1 MVSVVRSVADTLA
14 DAADPANWL
23 AQLGASLSAEE
34 RALLTRAFDAAR
46 ELYHDKTLPHT
57 GEDIF
62 SHAVAAAA
70 IVADLN
76 LLPDAIAATLLFAV
90 PEFRKDWQ
98 EWLPKAFNRTVLTL
112 VEGGNR
118 VQRLTELARIDKLAT
133 PEDRAKQAETMRKML
148 LAMVADIRVVL
159 IELAWRTQTMHF
171 LTNVTDERVRRQIA
185 QETLDLFAPLANRLG
200 VWQIKWE
207 LEDLG
212 FRHTEPENYKKIAK
226 LLDERRL
233 ERIDYIERVLETLR
247 GELKK
252 AGIKGDVAG
261 RPKHIYSIWK
271 KMKKKRLDF
280 SELYDIRAVRIL
292 VEKLQDCYTVL
303 GLIHSMWQPI
313 PGEFDDYISNPKA
326 NDYRSLHTAVI
337 GPEDRGVEVQ
347 IRTFEMHEHAEFG
360 VAAHWRYK
368 EGGQGDAQYE
378 EKISWL
384 RQLLDWREDMSG
396 SDKEDLADAFKTELF
411 SDTIYVLTPQGRVLA
426 LPHGATP
433 IDFAYALHTDV
444 GHRCRGAKVEGNIVP
459 LSTPLQ
465 NGQRVEVL
473 TAKDGGPSVNWL
485 HEGWVKS
492 PRAIA
497 KIRQYIRQQNADAV
511 RENGRQIFER
521 ELARHPHVQPNL
533 SALAEKLGYDRLDE
547 LYAAI
552 GHGEVGL
559 RAMGNAIESF
569 APPQVTEL
577 TADDIVRRSKGG
589 HDAGGVLIEGVGNL
603 MTILAKCCKPAPPD
617 GVVGFVT
624 RGRGISIH
632 RNNCI
637 TLKRLS
643 ADAPERLIAA
653 DWGEQ
658 KSSVFPIDLE
668 VHAADRPGLLR
679 DISDVFS
686 REKLNVIGVNTLSR
700 NQKAK
705 LRFTVEVRHVR
716 DISRVLAHVMEV
728 RGVQEARRV

>member
-23 AQLGASLSAEE
+23 AQLGASLSADE
-34 RALLTRAFDAAR
+34 RVLLTRAFDAAR
-46 ELYHDKTLPHT
+46 ELYSGKTLPHT

-62 SHAVAAAA
+62 SHAVGAAA

-133 PEDRAKQAETMRKML
+133 PDDRAKQAETMRKML

-159 IELAWRTQTMHF
+159 IELAWRTQTMHH
-171 LTNVTDERVRRQIA
+171 LALVPDERVRRQIA

-233 ERIDYIERVLETLR
+233 ERIDYIERVLDILR

-252 AGIKGDVAG
+252 AGIRGDVAG

-271 KMKKKRLDF
+271 KMKKKKLDF

-292 VEKLQDCYTVL
+292 VDKLQDCYTVL

-396 SDKEDLADAFKTELF
+396 SEREDLADAFKTELF

-444 GHRCRGAKVEGNIVP
+444 GHRCRGAKVEGSIVP

-497 KIRQYIRQQNADAV
+497 KIRQYIRQQNSDAV
-511 RENGRQIFER
+511 RETGRQIFER
-521 ELARHPHVQPNL
+521 ELARHPHVQPSL
-533 SALAEKLGYDRLDE
+533 AALAEKLGYDRLDE

-559 RAMGNAIESF
+559 RAVANAIESF
-569 APPQVTEL
+569 APPPVVEL
-577 TADDIVRRSKGG
+577 TAADLIRRSKGG

-617 GVVGFVT
+617 SVVGFVT

-716 DISRVLAHVMEV
+716 EISRVLAHVMEV

>member
-14 DAADPANWL
+14 DAADPATWL
-23 AQLGASLSAEE
+23 AHLGASLSNEE
-34 RALLTRAFDAAR
+34 RTMLTRAFDAAR
-46 ELYHDKTLPHT
+46 ELYAGKRLPHT
-57 GEDIF
+57 GEDVF

-90 PEFRKDWQ
+90 PEYRNDWQ
-98 EWLPKAFNRTVLTL
+98 EWLPKSFNRTVLTL

-133 PEDRAKQAETMRKML
+133 PDDRAKQAETMRKML

-159 IELAWRTQTMHF
+159 IELAWRTQTMHY
-171 LTNVTDERVRRQIA
+171 LAEVPDERVRRQIA

-233 ERIDYIERVLETLR
+233 ERIDYIERVLNTLR
-247 GELKK
+247 AELKK
-252 AGIKGDVAG
+252 AGIKGEVAG

-271 KMKKKRLDF
+271 KMKKKKLDF

-292 VEKLQDCYTVL
+292 VERLQDCYTVL

-368 EGGQGDAQYE
+368 EGGRGDAQYE

-384 RQLLDWREDMSG
+384 RQLLDWREEMSG

-444 GHRCRGAKVEGNIVP
+444 GHRCRGAKVEGHIVP

-473 TAKDGGPSVNWL
+473 TARDGGPSVNWL

-497 KIRQYIRQQNADAV
+497 KIRQFIRQQNADAV
-511 RENGRQIFER
+511 RETGRQIFER

-547 LYAAI
+547 LYGAI
-552 GHGEVGL
+552 GHGEVSL
-559 RAMGNAIESF
+559 RALANGIESF
-569 APPQVTEL
+569 APPPVVEL
-577 TADDIVRRSKGG
+577 TADDIVRRSKGS

-617 GVVGFVT
+617 SVVGFVT

-632 RNNCI
+632 RSNCI

>member
-14 DAADPANWL
+14 DAADPGRWL
-23 AQLGASLSAEE
+23 AQLSSSVAPDDMAMLEKAFAE
-34 RALLTRAFDAAR
+34 AR
-46 ELYHDKTLPHT
+46 ELYRDKRLPHT
-57 GEDIF
+57 GEDVF

-76 LLPDAIAATLLFAV
+76 LLTDAIVATLLFAV
-90 PEFRKDWQ
+90 PDYRADWQ

-118 VQRLTELARIDKLAT
+118 VRRLTEIARIDRFAT
-133 PEDRAKQAETMRKML
+133 PEDSARQAETMRKML

-159 IELAWRTQTMHF
+159 IKLAWRTQTMHY
-171 LTNVTDERVRRQIA
+171 LPQCDEAIRRQIA
-185 QETLDLFAPLANRLG
+185 RETLELFAPLANRLG

-212 FRHTEPENYKKIAK
+212 FRHTDPDNYKKIAK

-233 ERIDYIERVLETLR
+233 ERIDYIERVLDTLR
-247 GELKK
+247 GELRQ
-252 AGIKGDVAG
+252 AGVKGDVAG
-261 RPKHIYSIWK
+261 RPKHIFSIWK
-271 KMKKKRLDF
+271 KMKKKKLDF

-337 GPEDRGVEVQ
+337 GPEDRVVEVQ

-368 EGGQGDAQYE
+368 EGGKGDSQYE

-396 SDKEDLADAFKTELF
+396 SDREGLADAFKTELF
-411 SDTIYVLTPQGRVLA
+411 ADTIYVLTPQGRVLA
-426 LPHGATP
+426 LPQGATA

-444 GHRCRGAKVEGNIVP
+444 GHHCRGAKVEGHIVP

-473 TAKDGGPSVNWL
+473 TAKEGGPSVNWL

-492 PRAIA
+492 HRAIS
-497 KIRQYIRQQNADAV
+497 KIRQYIRQQNLDAV
-511 RENGRQIFER
+511 RETGRHIFER
-521 ELARHPHVQPNL
+521 ELARHPGVQPNL
-533 SALAEKLGYDRLDE
+533 AQVAEKLGYDKLDE
-547 LYAAI
+547 VYAAL
-552 GHGEVGL
+552 GHGELGT
-559 RAMGNAIESF
+559 RAVNQAFVSF
-569 APPQVTEL
+569 APPPPPDVNPE
-577 TADDIVRRSKGG
+577 DIVRRSRGG

-603 MTILAKCCKPAPPD
+603 MTVLAKCCRPAPPD
-617 GVVGFVT
+617 SVVGFVT
-624 RGRGISIH
+624 KGRGISIH
-632 RNNCI
+632 RSSCI

-643 ADAPERLIAA
+643 ADVPERLIAA

-658 KSSVFPIDLE
+658 KGSVFPIDIDIL
-668 VHAADRPGLLR
+668 ASDRPGLLR

-700 NQKAK
+700 EQKAR
-705 LRFTVEVRHVR
+705 LRFTLEVRHVR
-716 DISRVLAHVMEV
+716 DISRVLAHLMEV

>member
-14 DAADPANWL
+14 DAADPATWL
-23 AQLGASLSAEE
+23 AHLGASLSSEE
-34 RALLTRAFDAAR
+34 RAMLTRAFDAAR
-46 ELYHDKTLPHT
+46 ELYAGKTLPHT
-57 GEDIF
+57 GEDVF

-90 PEFRKDWQ
+90 PEYRNDWQ
-98 EWLPKAFNRTVLTL
+98 EWLPKSFNRAVLTL

-133 PEDRAKQAETMRKML
+133 PDDRAKQAETMRKML

-159 IELAWRTQTMHF
+159 IELAWRTQTMHY
-171 LTNVTDERVRRQIA
+171 LAEVPDERVRRQIA

-212 FRHTEPENYKKIAK
+212 FRHTEPDNYKKIAK

-233 ERIDYIERVLETLR
+233 ERIDYIERVLDTLR

-252 AGIKGDVAG
+252 AGIKGEVAG

-271 KMKKKRLDF
+271 KMKKKKLDF

-292 VEKLQDCYTVL
+292 VERLQDCYTVL

-368 EGGQGDAQYE
+368 EGGRGDAQYE

-384 RQLLDWREDMSG
+384 RQLLDWREEMSG
-396 SDKEDLADAFKTELF
+396 SDKGDLADAFKTELF

-444 GHRCRGAKVEGNIVP
+444 GHRCRGAKVEGHIVP

-497 KIRQYIRQQNADAV
+497 KIRQFIRQQNADAV
-511 RENGRQIFER
+511 RETGRQIFER
-521 ELARHPHVQPNL
+521 ELARHPQVQPNL

-547 LYAAI
+547 LYGAI
-552 GHGEVGL
+552 GHGEVSL
-559 RAMGNAIESF
+559 RALANGIESF
-569 APPQVTEL
+569 APPPVVEL
-577 TADDIVRRSKGG
+577 TADDIVRRSKGS

-617 GVVGFVT
+617 SVVGFVT

-632 RNNCI
+632 RSNCI

>member
-23 AQLGASLSAEE
+23 AQLGASLSADE
-34 RALLTRAFDAAR
+34 RILLTRAFDAAR
-46 ELYHDKTLPHT
+46 ELYAGKTLPHT
-57 GEDIF
+57 GEDVF
-62 SHAVAAAA
+62 SHAVGAAA

-90 PEFRKDWQ
+90 PEYRSDWQ

-118 VQRLTELARIDKLAT
+118 VQRLTELARIDRLAT
-133 PEDRAKQAETMRKML
+133 PDDRAKQAETMRKML

-159 IELAWRTQTMHF
+159 IELAWRTQTMHY
-171 LTNVTDERVRRQIA
+171 LAQVPDERVRRQIA

-212 FRHTEPENYKKIAK
+212 FRHIEPDNYKKIAK

-233 ERIDYIERVLETLR
+233 ERIDYIERVLDTLR

-252 AGIKGDVAG
+252 AGIKGEVAG

-271 KMKKKRLDF
+271 KMKKKKLDF

-292 VEKLQDCYTVL
+292 VERLPDCYTVL

-384 RQLLDWREDMSG
+384 RQLLDWREEMSG

-444 GHRCRGAKVEGNIVP
+444 GHRCRGAKVEGHIVP

-465 NGQRVEVL
+465 NGQRVEIL

-497 KIRQYIRQQNADAV
+497 KIRQFIRQQNADAV
-511 RENGRQIFER
+511 RESGRQIFER
-521 ELARHPHVQPNL
+521 ELARHPQVQPNL

-547 LYAAI
+547 LHAAI

-559 RAMGNAIESF
+559 RALANGIESF
-569 APPQVTEL
+569 APPPVAEL
-577 TADDIVRRSKGG
+577 TADDIIRRSKGG

-603 MTILAKCCKPAPPD
+603 MTILARCCKPAPPD

-632 RNNCI
+632 RSNCI